1 MSTPYRA
8 ILLKKIKYG
17 ERNLILQTYTRNDG
31 SKAFFA
37 GAQNSKGKSKT
48 PLHPLSILEIETSR
62 GKGNLPRIK
71 EMTNQSHFLD
81 ILGDVK
87 KTSILMFL
95 NEVLMKCLSDYQEDR
110 QLFDFIERNCREL
123 NARQGEVNNFHI
135 KFLFDLSSYLGFYP
149 NGQYSAEFP
158 FFDLIDGVFST
169 ETPLHSN
176 YLSPDMAQLFS
187 KFIDNQNGDAES
199 ISLSNKERRMILH
212 QLLIYFRIHVE
223 NFNELK
229 SVEVLE
235 TVLS

>member
-17 ERNLILQTYTRNDG
+17 EHNLILQTYTRKEG

-48 PLHPLSILEIETSR
+48 PLHPLSVLEIETSK
-62 GKGNLPRIK
+62 GKGSLLRIK
-71 EMTNQSHFLD
+71 EMTNQTPYLN
-81 ILGDVK
+81 IMGDVK
-87 KTSILMFL
+87 RTSILMFL
-95 NEVLMKCLSDYQEDR
+95 NEVLMKCLADYQEDQ
-110 QLFDFIERNCREL
+110 QLFDFIERTCQEL
-123 NARQGEVNNFHI
+123 NSKQGEVNNFHI
-135 KFLFDLSSYLGFYP
+135 KCLFDLSSHMGFYP
-149 NGQYSAEFP
+149 NGQYSAEQP

-176 YLSPDMAQLFS
+176 YLSPDKAQLFS
-187 KFIDNQNGDAES
+187 KFLDNHGRDNEG
-199 ISLSNKERRMILH
+199 ITLSNQERRMLLN
-212 QLLIYFRIHVE
+212 QLLIYYRIHVE

>member
-17 ERNLILQTYTRNDG
+17 ERNLILQTYTREEG

-37 GAQNSKGKSKT
+37 GAQNSKGKLKT
-48 PLHPLSILEIETSR
+48 SLHPLSILEIETSR

-71 EMTNQSHFLD
+71 EITNQTPFLNIMED
-81 ILGDVK
+81 FR

-95 NEVLMKCLSDYQEDR
+95 NEVLLRCLADYQEDYK
-110 QLFDFIERNCREL
+110 LFDFIERTCGEL
-123 NARQGEVNNFHI
+123 NSKQGEVSNFHI
-135 KFLFDLSSYLGFYP
+135 KSLFELSSHLGFYP
-149 NGQYSAEFP
+149 NGHYSVEQP
-158 FFDLIDGVFST
+158 YFDLIEGVFST
-169 ETPLHSN
+169 ETPVHSN
-176 YLSPDMAQLFS
+176 YISQDKTPLFS
-187 KFIDNQNGDAES
+187 RFLENQGDDTAE
-199 ISLSNKERRMILH
+199 ISLSNQERRELLN
-212 QLLIYFRIHVE
+212 QLLIYYRIHVE